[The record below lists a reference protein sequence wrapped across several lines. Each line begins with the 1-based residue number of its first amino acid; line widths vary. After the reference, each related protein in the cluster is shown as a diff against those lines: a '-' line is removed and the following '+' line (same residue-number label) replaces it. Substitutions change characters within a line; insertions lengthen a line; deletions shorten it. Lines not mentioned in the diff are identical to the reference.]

1 MGEFFIDSSKLVGMG
16 VRRQVQKTGFFMQ
29 SDKVQGDEDDTL
41 RGSQQKKKKKKKKKK
56 NSVI

>member
-29 SDKVQGDEDDTL
+29 SDKVQGDEDDTP
-41 RGSQQKKKKKKKKKK
+41 RGSQKKK